1 MQTDDTNR
9 FRSPGRTAPLLR
21 RILWLIPLL
30 LGSGVGR
37 AQESLPA
44 GRSDVSG
51 SLTMRQAVEIGL
63 KESLLLRAAREEAG
77 AASVETR
84 AARSQ
89 TRPQIY
95 ASAYLS
101 VGDMESI
108 LTGTADGMTIGSQ
121 MVPPQGYAAQ
131 SLSLMVPLYTGGR
144 LQNRVRAAAAREQ
157 AAVAD
162 IREMQAEIALRIREA
177 YLQALLAGELANAAQ
192 ARLDAAEALLETT
205 RAQVEAG
212 KTIEATMLRVQAEFA
227 QAQRELTITR
237 NDREKA
243 LLELKN
249 AMGIRLD
256 SQITLADP
264 LTFSTPPGDLTGSV
278 AQALR
283 SRPQILAARSR
294 LEAAQAQTAAAR
306 GSLQPQIYAA
316 VMADTFTSQEMNG
329 GTGYTVAITL
339 NLPLFDGGMR
349 RAEIAG
355 ARAMQ
360 NRAEAQLRE
369 TEQRVALQVRQ
380 AWLDIETAV
389 QNYRTAQAGVRTAE
403 SAYEVI
409 ALRVANQK
417 SILVEQLD
425 ALAALTQ
432 ARAAL
437 AQAVF
442 ASAMANAKLLRAQGQ
457 TQ

>member
-1 MQTDDTNR
+1 MQKDNTSR
-9 FRSPGRTAPLLR
+9 FRSSVRTAPLFR
-21 RILWLIPLL
+21 SILWLIPLL
-30 LGSGVGR
+30 LASGDGR

-44 GRSDVSG
+44 GRPDVSG

-63 KESLLLRAAREEAG
+63 KESLLLRAVREEAG
-77 AASVETR
+77 AASAETR

-89 TRPQIY
+89 TRPQVY

-101 VGDMESI
+101 AGDMDRI
-108 LTGTADGMTIGSQ
+108 LSGAPDGMPTGSQ
-121 MVPPQGYAAQ
+121 MVPPKGYAAQ

-157 AAVAD
+157 AAVTD
-162 IREMQAEIALRIREA
+162 IREMQAEVALQIREA
-177 YLQALLAGELANAAQ
+177 YLRALLADELAKAAQ
-192 ARLDAAEALLETT
+192 ARLDAAQALLETT
-205 RAQVEAG
+205 RAQAEAG
-212 KTIEATMLRVQAEFA
+212 KTIEAAMLRVQAEVASA
-227 QAQRELTITR
+227 QQERTMAR

-256 SQITLADP
+256 SQITLTDTM
-264 LTFSTPPGDLTGSV
+264 TFSTPQGDLNGSL

-283 SRPQILAARSR
+283 SRPEILAARSR
-294 LEAAQAQTAAAR
+294 LQAARAQTEAAR
-306 GSLQPQIYAA
+306 GSLQPQVYAA
-316 VMADTFTSQEMNG
+316 VMADAFASQEMKG
-329 GTGYTVAITL
+329 GTGYTVGITL

-360 NRAEAQLRE
+360 TRAEAQLRE
-369 TEQRVALQVRQ
+369 AEQRVALQVRQ
-380 AWLDIETAV
+380 AWLDMETAA
-389 QNYRTAQAGVRTAE
+389 QNYRTAQAGVRAAE
-403 SAYEVI
+403 SSYEVI

-442 ASAMANAKLLRAQGQ
+442 DSSMANARLLRAQGQ